1 MTVLIALTTAGS
13 STGPFNLYSN
23 TDNYAAPF
31 ETNVPK
37 ASLVAGY
44 LSVVV
49 PAGTTVIQVRSLG
62 TCTNS
67 INIPI
72 DLLTTSTSSTSTTST
87 TTTTV
92 APSSTTTTSS
102 TTTVPTTSTTTTTTI
117 PTLECVEVTNTISVT
132 GQNDCLGTIH
142 DITTGVITANLVTN
156 AGVPSVATND
166 VIITAQFLTKQCGD
180 TVPITTFVD
189 ITILTGTSSATYS
202 YTKEQ
207 LQDCGQGVCELET
220 DVYQGVVSVEPSLKY
235 SLCGS
240 TTTTSSTTTSTSTTT
255 VPTTTA
261 ACVKPAGLTS
271 VLLTSDAAYNSN
283 TYDFATMSFGQ
294 ICTAL
299 QGYCSFGG
307 GGMIETIATGET
319 IGIAIGNS
327 IYTTD
332 SFCAFLPNG
341 NYVVGQA
348 SQLCSGSATIISVL
362 NGIITAID
370 SSCTYPATTTTTTST
385 TTTTVPTT
393 TSTTTSSTTAPT
405 TTTTTQGGQA
415 CSELEIYPPLTPGTT
430 HTVVFLTCE
439 YGTQETINIPYGGTM
454 GSICVQPGGMISDN
468 GAQVNAQTYPTQM
481 VCIGNTTTTTTTT
494 TTAAPATN
502 YRFYRC
508 IGDGVASVIVNEA
521 NLVNAG
527 MAPGA
532 ILTVANTIEVSG
544 SGNLTSCYAF
554 DDMVSLPVT
563 GQAVISFDQCE
574 CLSPA

>member
-49 PAGTTVIQVRSLG
+49 PAGTTIIQVRSLG

-67 INIPI
+67 INITI

-92 APSSTTTTSS
+92 PTTTTTTVDPFYYYIANQYTCPNCENVIGTNMVIKSATPLTIGNWVPWSSGGNTFMFNVLSVSVPFYMATLVDGIGASPTCGCSTSTSTTSTTSS
-102 TTTVPTTSTTTTTTI
+102 TTTVPTTSTTTTT
-117 PTLECVEVTNTISVT
+117 
-132 GQNDCLGTIH
+132 
-142 DITTGVITANLVTN
+142 
-156 AGVPSVATND
+156 
-166 VIITAQFLTKQCGD
+166 
-180 TVPITTFVD
+180 
-189 ITILTGTSSATYS
+189 
-202 YTKEQ
+202 
-207 LQDCGQGVCELET
+207 
-220 DVYQGVVSVEPSLKY
+220 
-235 SLCGS
+235 
-240 TTTTSSTTTSTSTTT
+240 
-255 VPTTTA
+255 
-261 ACVKPAGLTS
+261 
-271 VLLTSDAAYNSN
+271 DA
-283 TYDFATMSFGQ
+283 
-294 ICTAL
+294 
-299 QGYCSFGG
+299 
-307 GGMIETIATGET
+307 
-319 IGIAIGNS
+319 
-327 IYTTD
+327 
-332 SFCAFLPNG
+332 P
-341 NYVVGQA
+341 
-348 SQLCSGSATIISVL
+348 
-362 NGIITAID
+362 
-370 SSCTYPATTTTTTST
+370 TTTTST
-385 TTTTVPTT
+385 TTTVPTTTST

-439 YGTQETINIPYGGTM
+439 FGTTETINIPYNGTM
-454 GSICVQPGGMISDN
+454 GSICVQPGGVISDN
-468 GAQVNAQTYPTQM
+468 GAQVNAMTYPTQM

-508 IGDGVASVIVNEA
+508 TGDGVASVIVNEA